1 MGREKDV
8 VGKAGEIKAA
18 GFLKRNGYK
27 IVAVNVR
34 TPFGELDIVARKED
48 FIVFIEVK
56 TRTSSSLGPPYLAV
70 TGKKAYHIIRNALCY
85 LKRIGSVDSF
95 WRIDVVSVM
104 LNSSYE
110 AEKIELIENAITAD
124 DNYFRKGML

>member
-1 MGREKDV
+1 MGREKDI
-8 VGKAGEIKAA
+8 VGKAGEIEAA

-48 FIVFIEVK
+48 FIVFVEVK

-85 LKRIGSVDSF
+85 LKRIGCVDSF